1 VNRFMNSGKWADAEI
16 EIRGLSAQCISY
28 ASSIVFASGRTNSAH
43 NVVAVL
49 VDEYSSR
56 CGN

>member
-1 VNRFMNSGKWADAEI
+1 MNSGKWADAEI